1 MNKICVV
8 GDFILDVYFN
18 CKPRH
23 NPEGNIPCYI
33 ATKEHEMKIGG
44 GGNVKENLE
53 TLGSEVDFFY
63 SGERS
68 TKMRIFNGDKYIF
81 RVDDETPKYSKET
94 LKQKEEELID
104 NILAEKYNYILVSDY
119 NKGAITRKV
128 ARTIM
133 NTGSKIIVD
142 CKPIHFKWFK
152 DAYLIKP
159 NEKEFVEMVKLGLD
173 DNYFQNILVTRG
185 SKGMELLN
193 NDGITL
199 IPGLKTKCKDVTGA
213 GDTVIATLVHF
224 LNKGMPLI
232 NAIKLANKAG
242 AISVTHMGCYAV
254 KEKEVLKNSFKN

>member
-8 GDFILDVYFN
+8 GDFILDVYFK

-44 GGNVKENLE
+44 AGNVKENLE

-68 TKMRIFNGDKYIF
+68 TKMRIFDGDKYIF
-81 RVDDETPKYSKET
+81 RLDDETPKYSKKT
-94 LKQKEEELID
+94 LKQKEQNLID
-104 NILAEKYNYILVSDY
+104 DILAEKYEYILVSDY

-133 NTGSKIIVD
+133 STGSKVVVD
-142 CKPIHFKWFK
+142 CKPNHFKWFK
-152 DAYLIKP
+152 GCYLIKP
-159 NEKEFVEMVKLGLD
+159 NEKEFIEMVELGLT
-173 DNYFQNILVTRG
+173 DNWFQNILITRG
-185 SKGMELLN
+185 PKGMELIN
-193 NDGITL
+193 KNGITL
-199 IPGLKTKCKDVTGA
+199 IPGQKTKCKDVTGA

-224 LNKGMPLI
+224 LNKGYSLI
-232 NAIKLANKAG
+232 DSIKLSNKAG
-242 AISVTHMGCYAV
+242 AISVAHMGCYAV